1 MSVITDIIKLVN
13 DRISKR
19 LNYKK
24 DKRNEREYISYK
36 RSNGTTL
43 KISRCKI
50 YDLHKGNLRTHFV
63 IEEYGPTRVIHN
75 YIKLSRTEA
84 MLLYITLKNFIE
96 SKDLDSNLQI
106 EKSEE

>member
-1 MSVITDIIKLVN
+1 MSIITDIIKLVN

-19 LNYKK
+19 LKYEK
-24 DKRNEREYISYK
+24 DERNEREYISYK
-36 RSNGTTL
+36 RSNGANL
-43 KISRCKI
+43 KFYRSKI
-50 YDLHKGNLRTHFV
+50 FDIDKNRFRTHFI
-63 IEEYGPTRVIHN
+63 IEEYGPNRLIHN

-84 MLLYITLKNFIE
+84 MLLFITLKNFME